1 MKYLRLYRTT
11 AIAVEKGLAAA
22 LLFGINAGAR
32 TMRDAGVP
40 ITVALRVLLHPELR
54 RASDWTRETSP
65 RTESSTPSMAS

>member
-40 ITVALRVLLHPELR
+40 IAVALRVLLHPEQR
-54 RASDWTRETSP
+54 RASDWTH
-65 RTESSTPSMAS
+65 